1 MNVVLPVG
9 NSEVRPNPLE
19 RFLPPLEGGVIT
31 RLLDAQHPRVRSVF
45 DPFGT
50 SPQLALE
57 CALAGCEIT
66 LAINNP
72 ITRFVTRHTLQP
84 FSVAELQLALAH
96 LAAIPK
102 DDSRLEP
109 FILDLYRSHCARCG
123 EIVDVEYYVWDR
135 ELGGPS
141 HKVYACEH
149 CSHAGENIAT
159 EEDWDNALDYSR
171 NSLQA
176 AVALDSLAPPG
187 DPDRKHA
194 EAALSVYPG
203 RAIFA
208 LITILNKVAQAQ
220 LEARTLAATQA
231 LLLTAFDAANALWSY
246 PEGRTRPRQ
255 LIASSRYREFNVW
268 RALER
273 GVDQW
278 AMRDEGVD
286 VHEWESARQGPAPGV
301 RLYAGPARDLCREQR
316 ALDGFDLILTIPPRP
331 NQAFWTLSALWTAWL
346 WGREASTP
354 IKVALRRR
362 RYDWGWHATAI
373 RTVLRSVSD
382 CYPHSRPVTLYVPE
396 AEPGFVA
403 ATMAGGEGAGF
414 KLNGVALRSDE
425 QQLVAEWV
433 NEPPEKKASRRGIE
447 SVELRSAM
455 EMLLLEHAQPAPYSA
470 LHASA
475 WMRITELRQ
484 LDQDWTSPQRH
495 PMQSV
500 VDQIEQVLQKQ
511 PFAHVSRGSEP
522 ESGVYDLKQPDM
534 AEDPLLDRVER
545 YILGQIRDHRQ
556 FQGQELDQAVCKQF
570 PGLLTPDRRW
580 VYACFL
586 SYAEKSPALDVW
598 RLRAEDDPELRK
610 ADCAEMRALIV
621 ELGARLGFEVDADD
635 RVLWKAGQG
644 GTGHAFEIRETAG
657 LGHPPMNPEQESLT
671 FVIPGGRSGLI
682 AERIRRDPHFR
693 AWLAGGLQVIKFRHI
708 RRLAAETTLT
718 KANFKERMEIDPPE
732 HEDPQLPL
740 L

>member
-1 MNVVLPVG
+1 MNVALPVG

-19 RFLPPLEGGVIT
+19 RFLPPLEEGVVL
-31 RLLDAQHPRVRSVF
+31 RLLEGKLPRVRRVF

-72 ITRFVTRHTLQP
+72 ITRFVTRYTLQP
-84 FSVAELQLALAH
+84 FSVAELQAALAH

-102 DDSRLEP
+102 DETRLEP
-109 FILDLYRSHCARCG
+109 FIIDLYRSRCARCG
-123 EIVDVEYYVWDR
+123 EIVDVEYFIWDK

-141 HKVYACEH
+141 HKVYSCEH
-149 CSHAGENIAT
+149 CSHAGESITT

-171 NSLQA
+171 SSMQA

-208 LITILNKVAQAQ
+208 LITILNKVAQANI
-220 LEARTLAATQA
+220 EARTLAATQA

-273 GVDQW
+273 GLDQW
-278 AMRDEGVD
+278 AMHDEGVD
-286 VHEWESARQGPAPGV
+286 VHEWDSTRQGRASGV
-301 RLYAGPARDLCREQR
+301 CLYPGPARDLCREQH
-316 ALDGFDLILTIPPRP
+316 AFDGIDLILTIPPRP

-346 WGREASTP
+346 WGRDAAAP

-373 RTVLRSVSD
+373 RTVLRSVAD
-382 CYPHSRPVTLYVPE
+382 CYPQSHPAIVYIPE

-403 ATMAGGEGAGF
+403 ATMAGVEGAGF
-414 KLNGVALRSDE
+414 KLSGCALRSDD
-425 QQLVAEWV
+425 QQLVGQWV
-433 NEPPEKKASRRGIE
+433 NERGEQHASRRGIE
-447 SVELRSAM
+447 NVELRRAM
-455 EMLLLEHAQPAPYSA
+455 QELLVEHAQPAPYSC
-470 LHASA
+470 LHAAA
-475 WMRITELRQ
+475 WTRITELRQ
-484 LDQDWTSPQRH
+484 LDQDWTAPQRH
-495 PMQSV
+495 PMQSL
-500 VDQIEQVLQKQ
+500 VDQIEQVLQRQ
-511 PFAHVSRGSEP
+511 PFEHLSRGSEP
-522 ESGVYDLKQPDM
+522 ESGVYDLKQPDV
-534 AEDPLLDRVER
+534 AEDPLLDRVEWC
-545 YILGQIRDHRQ
+545 ILGQLRDQRQ
-556 FQGQELDQAVCKQF
+556 VRGRELDQAVCEQF

-580 VYACFL
+580 VYACL
-586 SYAEKSPALDVW
+586 QSYALKIADADIW
-598 RLRAEDDPELRK
+598 HLRAEDDPELRK
-610 ADCAEMRALIV
+610 ADCVEMQALLV
-621 ELGARLGFEVDADD
+621 ELGRRLGFEVDAGE
-635 RVLWKAGQG
+635 RVIWQTGEAGA
-644 GTGHAFEIRETAG
+644 GHAFEIRETAG
-657 LGHPPMNPEQESLT
+657 WGHLPQPADQERLT
-671 FVIPGGRSGLI
+671 FVVPGGRAGLI
-682 AERIRRDPHFR
+682 AERTRRDPHFK
-693 AWLAGGLQVIKFRHI
+693 AWLESGLRVIKFRHV
-708 RRLAAETTLT
+708 RRLAAETTIT
-718 KANFKERMEIDPPE
+718 MANFKERMAIDPPE